1 MKYKG
6 LNTTFGLAGTSIGLG
21 IMGEAFGSTGLT
33 EAGQVTGKFIPISAN
48 ISGAS
53 MTLDMLK
60 KIKPKNI

>member
-6 LNTTFGLAGTSIGLG
+6 LDTTLGLVGSSIGFG
-21 IMGEAFGSTGLT
+21 IVGTAFGSTGLT

-60 KIKPKNI
+60 KIKQ

>member
-1 MKYKG
+1 MKG
-6 LNTTFGLAGTSIGLG
+6 LKETMGLAGTSIGFG
-21 IMGEAFGSTGLT
+21 IVGTAFGSTGLT

-60 KIKPKNI
+60 KIK